1 MSDHNYLE
9 RRISREIASRKE
21 AERLLELKSEEL
33 FANNT
38 KLQQTVEQLSHA
50 MELLHSIMKASPDII
65 IACNDHLIIDNITEA
80 AQGILDYKPED
91 LIGSHIAVIFP
102 DLSFEDVNTDG
113 ETMTIPSMN
122 ARRSDGKYFSVDV
135 NVTRIALEDKIS
147 IIFALRSHVSK
158 QTMDNLK
165 NDVYWQLHETKRL
178 ESIGAL
184 ASGLAHELN
193 TPMQFI
199 GDNISYIGESLKK
212 IYKSYLHYDA
222 LKKECENNDS
232 YKELVTAINSYNGNI
247 YLEDLSKDIFQAI
260 QETHEGVNHVCSI
273 VHSMREFAHPGTDIP
288 ELADINLVVQSALTI
303 CRSRTKHI
311 ATIDTNYMLDP
322 PKVMCRPSQI
332 QQVIVNIVV
341 NAVEAIEELNIPD
354 GKIIVR
360 TSISGQFFR
369 IEIGNNGPAVDERIR
384 EKIFNPFFTTK
395 RIGKGTGQG
404 LALANDIIVTQHG
417 GYLRLVETPDLPTI
431 FVIDL
436 PREASAAK
444 ASGGMVSHAQA

>member
-1 MSDHNYLE
+1 MSDQNYLE

-38 KLQQTVEQLSHA
+38 KLQQTIEQLSHA

-65 IACNDHLIIDNITEA
+65 IACDGHLIIENITEA
-80 AQGILDYKPED
+80 AQGMLNYKQED
-91 LIGSHIAVIFP
+91 LVGSHIAVIFP
-102 DLSFEDVNTDG
+102 DLSFEELNTSG
-113 ETMTIPSMN
+113 ETLILPSLN
-122 ARRSDGKYFSVDV
+122 ARRSDCKYFSVDV
-135 NVTRIALEDKIS
+135 SVTRIALENKTS
-147 IIFALRSHVSK
+147 MIFALHSHDSK

-199 GDNISYIGESLKK
+199 GDNISFIGASLKK
-212 IYKSYLHYDA
+212 IYNSYLHYDA
-222 LKKECENNDS
+222 LKKECEKYNS
-232 YKELVTAINSYNGNI
+232 FKEAVIAINSYNKNI
-247 YLEDLSKDIFQAI
+247 SLEDLSDDILQAM
-260 QETHEGVNHVCSI
+260 QETLEGINHVCSI
-273 VHSMREFAHPGTDIP
+273 VHSMREFTHPDTDIP
-288 ELADINLVVQSALTI
+288 ERADINQVVQSALTI
-303 CRSRTKHI
+303 SRSRTKHI
-311 ATIDTNYMLDP
+311 ATINTDLMIDP
-322 PKVMCRPSQI
+322 PKITCRPSQI

-341 NAVEAIEELNIPD
+341 NAVEAIEEQNIPD
-354 GKIIVR
+354 GKIFVR
-360 TSISGQFFR
+360 TSISGQFVR
-369 IEIGNNGPAVDERIR
+369 IEIGNNGPSISEKIR

-395 RIGKGTGQG
+395 SIGKGTGQG
-404 LALANDIIVTQHG
+404 LALAKDIIVTQHG
-417 GYLRLVETPDLPTI
+417 GYLRLVETPDYLTT

-444 ASGGMVSHAQA
+444 SPGGMVSHAQA